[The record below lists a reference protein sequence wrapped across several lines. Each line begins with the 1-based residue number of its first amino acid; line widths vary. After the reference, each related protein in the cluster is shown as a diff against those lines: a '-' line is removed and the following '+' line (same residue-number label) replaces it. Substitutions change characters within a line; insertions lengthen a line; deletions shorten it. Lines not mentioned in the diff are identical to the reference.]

1 MSSTNKT
8 EIGLNLWLGVTNLK
22 EKIFV
27 MII

>member
-8 EIGLNLWLGVTNLK
+8 EIGLIFGSVGTNLK